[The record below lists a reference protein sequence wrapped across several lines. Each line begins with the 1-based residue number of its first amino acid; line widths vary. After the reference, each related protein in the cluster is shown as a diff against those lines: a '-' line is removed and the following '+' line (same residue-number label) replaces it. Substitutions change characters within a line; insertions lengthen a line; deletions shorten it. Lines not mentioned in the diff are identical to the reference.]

1 MAPSWEA
8 EWWAALSLEAELL
21 AVPASRA
28 RQRSLSYPTQR
39 CSATKSGVQRWWLR
53 SVALDCG

>member
-1 MAPSWEA
+1 MEA
-8 EWWAALSLEAELL
+8 EWWASLSLEAELL